1 VLTHPY
7 EHTIIDVS
15 DTEVTEEERP
25 TSITIIKNGLRKMK
39 IIKPVIEK
47 EKPAHDA
54 SHFKKKYR
62 VGPEIGRGGFGV
74 VNAGIRS
81 ADNIPVAIKFVMRSN
96 VSAWAIVEEHKVPL
110 EIALLYHCRTVKGV
124 VSMLDWFERPDGYII
139 VMERPKPACDLFDFI
154 SDRGAL
160 DEPVA
165 RALFKQIVLTTIGCA
180 RKRVVH
186 RDIKDENIIIDTTT
200 GKLKLIDFGSGAF
213 LDPAKPKFGDFEGTR
228 VYSPPEWIVN
238 FSYKGLQAAVWSL
251 GILLYDMV
259 AGDIPFHRDYEIVAA
274 ALRWR
279 RMFSDDCKDLI
290 RKCLTVDAEQ
300 RLTLEEVYAHPW
312 VQNPDVADLTKLD
325 LTLRRT
331 RRNIMVE
338 AFDFRM
344 NQQHPPTASPPQ
356 IAVEGEIERGV
367 ECTDGILECNDEHEE
382 PVEVK
387 VEQINTEVVQLSQ
400 QQQQSS
406 SQPLQTSSTLPK
418 ACKPRKK
425 RGAFANYSMNCC
437 EENGHQPHCHTELH
451 PLKKIPSQSVNV
463 NLCIVDQDAYDPRD
477 VEKNHMFYGYYDPSP
492 LPHLM
497 LYESIPTTM
506 DVPQT
511 STNEVSAK
519 LLSRNEYICRK
530 KERGCEQISSQSQ
543 TDSGFASKNP
553 SNEYRQFCCC
563 ESMNYRALYHLPS
576 GTYTQNSVPVFTPN
590 SFAKYYKTFGQQ
602 TAPAATKV
610 LSTETTV
617 RLPIIHNS
625 MCQPLRNGGISKS
638 YSSPNTV
645 MVYGSF

>member
-213 LDPAKPKFGDFEGTR
+213 LDPAKPKFSDFEGKCR
-228 VYSPPEWIVN
+228 LLLF
-238 FSYKGLQAAVWSL
+238 FSLFLFAAFFFCAKKMFILRNTSL
-251 GILLYDMV
+251 ASVEFKSRGRSL
-259 AGDIPFHRDYEIVAA
+259 
-274 ALRWR
+274 
-279 RMFSDDCKDLI
+279 
-290 RKCLTVDAEQ
+290 
-300 RLTLEEVYAHPW
+300 RLTFCIMAYRG
-312 VQNPDVADLTKLD
+312 
-325 LTLRRT
+325 RR
-331 RRNIMVE
+331 E
-338 AFDFRM
+338 
-344 NQQHPPTASPPQ
+344 
-356 IAVEGEIERGV
+356 
-367 ECTDGILECNDEHEE
+367 
-382 PVEVK
+382 K
-387 VEQINTEVVQLSQ
+387 
-400 QQQQSS
+400 
-406 SQPLQTSSTLPK
+406 K
-418 ACKPRKK
+418 RKK
-425 RGAFANYSMNCC
+425 N
-437 EENGHQPHCHTELH
+437 
-451 PLKKIPSQSVNV
+451 
-463 NLCIVDQDAYDPRD
+463 
-477 VEKNHMFYGYYDPSP
+477 
-492 LPHLM
+492 
-497 LYESIPTTM
+497 
-506 DVPQT
+506 
-511 STNEVSAK
+511 
-519 LLSRNEYICRK
+519 
-530 KERGCEQISSQSQ
+530 
-543 TDSGFASKNP
+543 
-553 SNEYRQFCCC
+553 
-563 ESMNYRALYHLPS
+563 
-576 GTYTQNSVPVFTPN
+576 
-590 SFAKYYKTFGQQ
+590 
-602 TAPAATKV
+602 
-610 LSTETTV
+610 
-617 RLPIIHNS
+617 
-625 MCQPLRNGGISKS
+625 
-638 YSSPNTV
+638 
-645 MVYGSF
+645 

>member
-1 VLTHPY
+1 M
-7 EHTIIDVS
+7 
-15 DTEVTEEERP
+15 
-25 TSITIIKNGLRKMK
+25 IIKNGLRKMK
-39 IIKPVIEK
+39 IIKPVVEK

-74 VNAGIRS
+74 VNAGIRTS
-81 ADNIPVAIKFVMRSN
+81 DSVPVAIKFVMRSN

-110 EIALLYHCRTVKGV
+110 EIALLYHCRRVKGV

-139 VMERPKPACDLFDFI
+139 VMERAKPACDLFDFI

-213 LDPAKPKFGDFEGTR
+213 LDPSKPKFVDFEGTR

-279 RMFSDDCKDLI
+279 RMFTDDCKDLI

-331 RRNIMVE
+331 RRNLMVE
-338 AFDFRM
+338 AFDLRM
-344 NQQHPPTASPPQ
+344 TQLQRPPIASPPQ
-356 IAVEGEIERGV
+356 IPVEEEIERGV
-367 ECTDGILECNDEHEE
+367 ECTDGILECHDEPEV
-382 PVEVK
+382 PVEIKVEPAKNDFVVVK
-387 VEQINTEVVQLSQ
+387 VKPPQQPQPKQVQPKTKECKQ
-400 QQQQSS
+400 Q
-406 SQPLQTSSTLPK
+406 PK
-418 ACKPRKK
+418 KK
-425 RGAFANYSMNCC
+425 EGAFAHYSINCC
-437 EENGHQPHCHTELH
+437 EENGHKPHSYTELH
-451 PLKKIPSQSVNV
+451 PLKKIPSHSAHASLCNV
-463 NLCIVDQDAYDPRD
+463 DRNTYDPRD
-477 VEKNHMFYGYYDPSP
+477 IEKNHMFYGYYDPTP
-492 LPHLM
+492 TPHSM
-497 LYESIPTTM
+497 LDESSELSAAS
-506 DVPQT
+506 VSGSQT
-511 STNEVSAK
+511 D
-519 LLSRNEYICRK
+519 YICGK
-530 KERGCEQISSQSQ
+530 KQRAKYTEETAQQSE

-553 SNEYRQFCCC
+553 SNEYKKEQLCCC
-563 ESMNYRALYHLPS
+563 ESMNYRGFYHLPG
-576 GTYTQNSVPVFTPN
+576 GTYTHNSIPVFPQHH
-590 SFAKYYKTFGQQ
+590 SFAQYYQGQQ
-602 TAPAATKV
+602 KNGQKIIPSASASSAP
-610 LSTETTV
+610 S
-617 RLPIIHNS
+617 
-625 MCQPLRNGGISKS
+625 RNILLKS
-638 YSSPNTV
+638 YSSPNTSKR
-645 MVYGSF
+645 YGSF